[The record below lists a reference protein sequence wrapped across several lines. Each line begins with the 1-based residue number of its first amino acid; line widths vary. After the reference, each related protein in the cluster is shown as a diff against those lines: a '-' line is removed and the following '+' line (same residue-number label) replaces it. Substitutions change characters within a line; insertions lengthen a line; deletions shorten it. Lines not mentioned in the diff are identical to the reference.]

1 MRNLIR
7 FGLWLL
13 VFAVPAAHAELRFG
27 IEPRGSAEE
36 TRSAFAPLAEYLSR
50 ELDEPVR
57 LVIAA
62 DFTDYGRKLQNREFD
77 ITFAA
82 PATILYSMEIK
93 GPELA
98 AVALDR
104 DSGATL
110 KGVFLVPKE
119 SPIESLAQLKGKK
132 IAYVAKSSQGYIVQ
146 SYTLRQ
152 AGVDPLK
159 EVQAQFTQKLDRAVA
174 AVLEGQ
180 ADAAGVGDVVF
191 SKLKGKMDLSSLRVL
206 STSPATPNWVV
217 VSLRADKTADVARAL
232 HKLEKDSAPAKAV
245 LGEKNFVGFQNIDV
259 GELDFLKAAVR
270 AVKNQRP
277 AE

>member
-1 MRNLIR
+1 MRNLLHL
-7 FGLWLL
+7 GLWLL
-13 VFAVPAAHAELRFG
+13 AIAASSAHAELRFG

-36 TRSAFAPLAEYLSR
+36 TRSAFTPLAEYLSR

-57 LVIAA
+57 LVIAD

-82 PATILYSMEIK
+82 PATILYSMELT

-104 DSGATL
+104 DSGASL
-110 KGVFLVPKE
+110 KGVFLVPKD

-152 AGVDPLK
+152 AGVDPAK
-159 EVQAQFTQKLDRAVA
+159 DIQAQFTQKLDRAVA
-174 AVLEGQ
+174 VVLEGN

-191 SKLKGKMDLSSLRVL
+191 SKLKGKMDLSSLRIL

-217 VSLRADKTADVARAL
+217 VSLHPDKTPKIARAL
-232 HKLEKDSAPAKAV
+232 LKLKPGSATAKTV
-245 LGEKNFVGFQNIDV
+245 MGEKNFVGFQNLDI
-259 GELDFLKAAVR
+259 GALDFLKAAVR
-270 AVKNQRP
+270 AAKDP
-277 AE
+277 